1 MSAEPILSSLGVSRE
16 TRAKLEILAAL
27 LTKWSPKINL
37 VSNSSLAHVWTRHI
51 ADSAQIYGLAP
62 ESARTWIDLGSGG
75 GFPGLVIG
83 ALAAQFNPNL
93 DLTLV
98 ESDQR
103 KCAFLATASREMGIK
118 ISIKPQRIEMLP
130 PGPRDIISARALA
143 SLPKLLELAEPLSGP
158 GTIALF
164 PKGADARA
172 ELTSAALGWHIRHKA
187 HPSATD
193 PNAVIL
199 EILEFRR
206 GPLERA

>member
-1 MSAEPILSSLGVSRE
+1 MMAEAVLADLGVSRE
-16 TRAKLEILAAL
+16 TRARLETLANL
-27 LTKWSPKINL
+27 LAKWSPKINL
-37 VSNSSLAHVWTRHI
+37 VAKSTLSQVWTRHI
-51 ADSAQIYGLAP
+51 ADSAQIYRIAP
-62 ESARTWIDLGSGG
+62 PEARSWVDLGSGG

-83 ALAAQFNPNL
+83 ALAAQFNPDL

-103 KCAFLATASREMGIK
+103 KCAFLATAARDMGIR
-118 ISIKPQRIEMLP
+118 IAIKPQRIEALT

-143 SLPKLLELAEPLSGP
+143 SLPKLLELAEPLAGP
-158 GTIALF
+158 GTVALF
-164 PKGADARA
+164 PKGADAA
-172 ELTSAALGWHIRHKA
+172 SELTSAARDWHIRHRA

-206 GPLERA
+206 GPHERA